1 MRNVRKRSIS
11 WTSRL
16 TSLLR
21 VIHGAM
27 TQGRG
32 VGDQGVDASRD
43 GAAYLAHMTVY
54 VVDRRARGLRPG
66 IG

>member
-1 MRNVRKRSIS
+1 
-11 WTSRL
+11 
-16 TSLLR
+16 
-21 VIHGAM
+21 M